1 MTEAHNSVKRELT
14 ASKSLRQANRNLLS
28 AFKQPSDVSS
38 VAAKDSSVGLS
49 KPAVQASPL
58 YPRLD
63 RMTPGPRANKSGAV
77 PKSAK
82 KACSSA
88 DLRSLSP
95 SVVRRKANA
104 ALMSAVGSSTP
115 RTSRRAGFLKPLD
128 VNILDKE
135 NSASTTPSLLL
146 PFTPRADKAA
156 AAICIEAPVT
166 PTPSPQQTPKQ
177 ATTPLPTPSVSPITK
192 GCAKSVD
199 SPALDKLR
207 SLLKDHADSRSKTP
221 TPVASAVGNKVLLG
235 LTKEGLSLS
244 QKKRSETISHSKNVT
259 QEKLDAA
266 LIEHAAAQA
275 AMSRQVQALTKVVG
289 KKEEQ
294 LLALRQHQSH
304 MTATIEQL
312 QGEVERNG
320 AATAAHKAAKTYA
333 ADLQVKVSTLEEDIA
348 QVRSALITKDDEL
361 RELMQQASSGDK
373 DVAGEVKKLKAEKS
387 ALQAQLECKTRQL
400 KDAGKQMQDM
410 QLDAASMKRRLV
422 ELHTNETAMVS
433 EAVQLRSELA
443 RTQGELTKQ
452 VELTREAQAS
462 EAAMK
467 ARLTDEEKNNA
478 ALKAA
483 LDIQTQALMEVERDL
498 NEAAAMQSGLSA
510 EEKQQHIA
518 EVDELKTEI
527 ASQAAATARLRHSLE
542 QRSDIIERLTAN
554 DVHQQEKINLLKM
567 EVSLASNLVDQLQ
580 AALEAAK
587 AANSNSSAELV
598 AGLQAELE
606 RQAGVIGELRV
617 QLRASTEC
625 QEDLRRQ
632 TVSLVEAQAH
642 MAAQQRSIVEGPPAA
657 VARMQVQLLEKND
670 LVSQLRE
677 VVRAR
682 EATIAHLHSEQQQ
695 AGIMLEAVRA
705 ERDRLQHEVNTRPDS
720 DSCASSS
727 SSHIDEPMSRSS
739 SAQSLEYVRRVSAG
753 SSSVELDSPT
763 YSMPST
769 PVPLERSNSNRSMG
783 SDSNRSIGI
792 AAVHAVAPNSNSIMT
807 TQDMMATQDI
817 MSTQGSMI
825 VGAGAIPGSEKSS
838 RGFNKWM
845 VGLVKGSNAS
855 KKKEARISQLLR
867 AAASAGGAVGGGQ
880 YCPADAGSHEFCA
893 KAVVR
898 GSPWKTGLYQ
908 N

>member
-1 MTEAHNSVKRELT
+1 MTEVHSNSRRELA
-14 ASKSLRQANRNLLS
+14 ASKSLRQANRNLLL
-28 AFKQPSDVSS
+28 ALKQPSDVPHGS
-38 VAAKDSSVGLS
+38 VTDSSVNSS
-49 KPAVQASPL
+49 KPAVQTTPV

-77 PKSAK
+77 PRSAK
-82 KACSSA
+82 KAFNSA

-104 ALMSAVGSSTP
+104 ALMSAVDSSTP

-135 NSASTTPSLLL
+135 NSASTKPSLLL
-146 PFTPRADKAA
+146 PFTPNADKAA
-156 AAICIEAPVT
+156 GLCVEAPMT
-166 PTPSPQQTPKQ
+166 PTPTPQQTPKQ
-177 ATTPLPTPSVSPITK
+177 GSPLPVPIIK
-192 GCAKSVD
+192 AVD

-207 SLLKDHADSRSKTP
+207 SLLKDHADSRARTP
-221 TPVASAVGNKVLLG
+221 TPAASAVGNKVLLG
-235 LTKEGLSLS
+235 LSKEALSLS
-244 QKKRSETISHSKNVT
+244 QKKKITDLPTQSKGVA

-266 LIEHAAAQA
+266 IKQHAAAQE
-275 AMSRQVQALTKVVG
+275 AMSKQVQALTKVVG

-294 LLALRQHQSH
+294 LQALRHHQTH
-304 MTATIEQL
+304 MTTTIDQL
-312 QGEVERNG
+312 QGQVKKNG
-320 AATAAHKAAKTYA
+320 AAAAADKAAKTYA
-333 ADLQVKVSTLEEDIA
+333 ADLQTKVSTLEEDIA
-348 QVRSALITKDDEL
+348 KVRSDLITKDVEL
-361 RELMQQASSGDK
+361 QELMQQASSGNKEAADE
-373 DVAGEVKKLKAEKS
+373 AKKLKLEKN
-387 ALQAQLECKTRQL
+387 ALQAQLECKSRQL

-422 ELHTNETAMVS
+422 ELHSNETAMVS
-433 EAVQLRSELA
+433 EAVQLRTELS

-452 VELTREAQAS
+452 QELTRQAQAS

-467 ARLTDEEKNNA
+467 TRLIAEEKNNA

-498 NEAAAMQSGLSA
+498 NEAAAMQSGLSE

-518 EVDELKTEI
+518 EVNELKAEI
-527 ASQAAATARLRHSLE
+527 GSQAAATARLRHSLE

-554 DVHQQEKINLLKM
+554 DVHQQEKINLLKE
-567 EVSLASNLVDQLQ
+567 EVCAASNLVDQLQ
-580 AALEAAK
+580 TALQEAK

-606 RQAGVIGELRV
+606 RQAGVIGELRT
-617 QLRASTEC
+617 QLRASSES

-642 MAAQQRSIVEGPPAA
+642 MAVQQSRIEKGPPAA
-657 VARMQVQLLEKND
+657 VARMQAQLLEKGA

-677 VVRAR
+677 VVQAR
-682 EATIAHLHSEQQQ
+682 EATIAHLHSEQHY
-695 AGIMLEAVRA
+695 ANVMLEAVRA

-727 SSHIDEPMSRSS
+727 SSQINEPISRSS
-739 SAQSLEYVRRVSAG
+739 SAQSLEYVRRVSPG
-753 SSSVELDSPT
+753 SSSSIDLDSPT
-763 YSMPST
+763 HYSMPST
-769 PVPLERSNSNRSMG
+769 PGPVERSNSNRSMG
-783 SDSNRSIGI
+783 SDSNKSIGI
-792 AAVHAVAPNSNSIMT
+792 AAVHAAAPHSNS
-807 TQDMMATQDI
+807 DSLLATQDV
-817 MSTQGSMI
+817 MSTQSSI
-825 VGAGAIPGSEKSS
+825 VVGAGAIPGAVESS

-880 YCPADAGSHEFCA
+880 YCAADAGSHAFCS
-893 KAVVR
+893 KATLR
-898 GSPWKTGLYQ
+898 GSPWKTGRYQ
-908 N
+908 Q